1 MLNLKKGIILVLVA
15 SLTLG
20 LVACGKAKA
29 DAVAV
34 VDGEEISLDEFYEG
48 YDAIAEMYEMQ
59 LGEGILDEEVSEG
72 VTLKE
77 QLVDEVLNRLILEKL
92 ILNDAE
98 KRGVS
103 ISNEEIDK
111 KMEEYVGL
119 VGGKEN
125 FDNYLKANDI
135 DEKRFKSD
143 IEKMET
149 AEAYREKVMDEIKI
163 DEKEEKNYFEKH
175 KEELEQ
181 VRARHILVETE
192 EEAKEI
198 KDELDKGGN
207 FEELAKEKSK
217 DTGSAINGGDLDY
230 FPRGK
235 MIKEFSDV
243 AFSMEKGTISDI
255 VKTDYGY
262 HIIKLEDKKDT
273 FESLKEN
280 IEEILK
286 QEKYEQELKKLEDK
300 AKIKKY
306 TDKINLDR
314 NKEEE
319 NKEENKDSK
328 EKAE

>member
-1 MLNLKKGIILVLVA
+1 MLNLKKSIILVLLA

-20 LVACGKAKA
+20 LVACGKV
-29 DAVAV
+29 DENAVAV
-34 VDGEEISLDEFYEG
+34 VDGESILLDEFYEG
-48 YDAIAEMYEMQ
+48 YDAIAGMYEMQ
-59 LGEGILDEEVSEG
+59 LGEGILDQEVAEG
-72 VTLKE
+72 VTLRE
-77 QLVDEVLNRLILEKL
+77 QLVDEILNRLILEKL

-98 KRGVS
+98 KKGVS
-103 ISNEEIDK
+103 ISDEAINQKLD
-111 KMEEYVGL
+111 EYVVL

-125 FDNYLKANDI
+125 FDNYLKTNGITED
-135 DEKRFKSD
+135 KFRSD
-143 IEKMET
+143 IKKMET
-149 AEAYREKVMDEIKI
+149 AEAYREKVMGEMKI
-163 DEKEEKNYFEKH
+163 DEKEEKKYFEDH

-192 EEAKEI
+192 EEAKAI
-198 KDELDKGGN
+198 KAELDKGGN

-230 FPRGK
+230 FSRGK

-243 AFSMEKGTISDI
+243 AFSLEKGKVSDI

-273 FESLKEN
+273 FETLKDN
-280 IEEILK
+280 IEDILK
-286 QEKYEQELKKLEDK
+286 HEKYEEELKKLEDK

-306 TDKINLDR
+306 PEKVDLKRTEEDK
-314 NKEEE
+314 KEE
-319 NKEENKDSK
+319 DK